1 MNGCRLATTVIYLDI
16 HKHGEM
22 RSKAEYLV
30 KDEVSCEACS
40 SVILP
45 YAGQGF

>member
-1 MNGCRLATTVIYLDI
+1 MSEYHLASIVIYLDI
-16 HKHGEM
+16 RGYREM

-30 KDEVSCEACS
+30 QDEVSCEACS

-45 YAGQGF
+45 YAGQGL